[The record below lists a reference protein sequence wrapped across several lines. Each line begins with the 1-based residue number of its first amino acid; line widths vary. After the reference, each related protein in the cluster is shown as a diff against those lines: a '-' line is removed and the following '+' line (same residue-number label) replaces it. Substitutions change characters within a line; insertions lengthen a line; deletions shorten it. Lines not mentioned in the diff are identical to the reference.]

1 MMMRRTIEVQAM
13 SDEDEIWDD
22 KNEPAKSDESYYD
35 AMLVDVED
43 HSNSYSADVIF
54 ASTDADAKA
63 KARQWATEECE
74 MVSVDRAL
82 LILTGGSIKG
92 SYSVMIEL
100 GS

>member
-1 MMMRRTIEVQAM
+1 M

-22 KNEPAKSDESYYD
+22 KNEPAKSGEWYD

-74 MVSVDRAL
+74 RVSVDRAL

-92 SYSVMIEL
+92 SYSVMIEK